1 MSQIKYYYDLH
12 IHTVLS
18 PDGDELMTPNN
29 ILNMAMLKELDFVA
43 ITDHNSTK
51 QLRAIEQIEPAYDFI
66 IIPGVEVTVLEGFDV
81 LCYFRTYADAYTF
94 DQYLESHLDD
104 DNWGPFGPSDQVI
117 TDVYDITL
125 ETFDKA
131 LRATTIPYQD
141 LVQKVRSLD
150 GILILAHID
159 RSSKSAL
166 LTHSLDELTFDGVEV
181 QLYNKEAFLESHPE
195 VSNYPVF
202 SSSDS
207 HTLLTILERI
217 ESIELPEKSIDAFFQ
232 YVKGG
237 TI

>member
-1 MSQIKYYYDLH
+1 MFQIKYYYDLH

-66 IIPGVEVTVLEGFDV
+66 IIPGVEVTVAEGFDV
-81 LCYFRTYADAYTF
+81 LCYFKTYANAYTF
-94 DQYLESHLDD
+94 DAYLESHLEQY
-104 DNWGPFGPSDQVI
+104 NWGPFSPQDQVI
-117 TDVYDITL
+117 TDVYDMTMD
-125 ETFDKA
+125 TFDKA
-131 LRATTIPYQD
+131 LRSTTIPYQE
-141 LVQKVRSLD
+141 LVKEVHALD
-150 GILILAHID
+150 GIVILAHID

-166 LTHSLDELTFDGVEV
+166 LTYQLDEIPFDGVEV
-181 QLYNKEAFLESHPE
+181 QLYNKDSFLETHPD
-195 VSNYPVF
+195 VTNYKIF

-207 HTLLTILERI
+207 HTLLTILERT
-217 ESIELPEKSIDAFFQ
+217 EGIELKEKSINAFFQ

-237 TI
+237 IE